1 MINFDDTVN
10 ENKTVHNKNWPY
22 IPDHP
27 CRIRILII
35 GGSGSGNTNAL
46 INLINE
52 QNDIDKIYV
61 YARDLSEPKYEYL
74 IKKREGVGIKHL
86 NNSNAFIEYSSTMD
100 DIYDNI
106 NDYNSNRKR
115 KTLIVFDD
123 MIAHI
128 MTNKKFQSI
137 IKELFVRRRKLN

>member
-1 MINFDDTVN
+1 MINFDDIVN

-27 CRIRILII
+27 YRILII
-35 GGSGSGNTNAL
+35 GGSGSGKTNAL

-61 YARDLSEPKYEYL
+61 YARDLSEPKYECL

-86 NNSNAFIEYSSTMD
+86 NNPNAFIECSSTMD

-106 NDYNSNRKR
+106 NDYNSN
-115 KTLIVFDD
+115 
-123 MIAHI
+123 
-128 MTNKKFQSI
+128 
-137 IKELFVRRRKLN
+137 